1 MKKVN
6 LLSPGATNAKTA
18 KNSLK
23 TFILYL
29 IPHTQ
34 NSKGVNLCPGA
45 STGCIFGCLV
55 SAGRGAFSNVHQAR
69 LKKTEY
75 FISDKRAFINDLSF
89 QILKEY
95 NKAKKG
101 GYQIAF
107 RLNGTSDLDF
117 IYMLNKYAMLDIS
130 TLADFAKFYDYTKLP
145 TKALRYKDH
154 PNYTVTFSRSE
165 TNHKECLELL
175 AQGVNVAV
183 VFNGEFPAS
192 FGGAP
197 VVDGDA
203 SDLVMLYNKGV
214 CLGLKAKGKA
224 KKDTS
229 GFVIN
234 TNLPF

>member
-1 MKKVN
+1 MKQNN

-18 KNSLK
+18 KNSIK

-29 IPHTQ
+29 IPSTQ
-34 NSKGVNLCPGA
+34 NSKGVDLCPGA

-55 SAGRGAFSNVHQAR
+55 TAGRGAFSNVHQAR
-69 LKKTEY
+69 LRKTEY
-75 FISDKRAFINDLSF
+75 FISDKKGFVLDLSF

-101 GYQIAF
+101 GYKIAF

-117 IYMLNKYAMLDIS
+117 VYMLNKYAMLDIA
-130 TLADFAKFYDYTKLP
+130 TLADFATFYDYTKLP

-165 TNHKECLELL
+165 TNHKQCLELL

-183 VFNGEFPAS
+183 VFSGPLPDK

-203 SDLVMLYNKGV
+203 SDLIMLYNKGV

-229 GFVIN
+229 GFVID